1 MWVAEYKVWHEG
13 SAGIELTKKYDVTVR
28 IYLLNVFY
36 EKRLGVAKVIAVTGK
51 DWRKYINEWVK
62 LEGHRMHFTRVEG
75 NQLFYAYP
83 QPEKNYASI
92 ALSRDVFFLKPIIIK
107 GGFEYWTLAGWD
119 RKKLAEMP
127 KRSKKIGSRAVF
139 KLISIHRE
147 KPELFVSTAAG
158 ALSPRQVETFQTAV
172 EQGYYGYP
180 KKANL
185 NALSKLLKLSPSTVR
200 EHLRLAE
207 AKLMPAVSSQ
217 LGRET

>member
-1 MWVAEYKVWHEG
+1 VAEYRVWHEG
-13 SAGIELTKKYDVTVR
+13 SAGIELTKKYEVTVR

-36 EKRLGVAKVIAVTGK
+36 EKKLGVAKVIAVTGR
-51 DWRKYINEWVK
+51 DWKKYLREWVK
-62 LEGHRMHFTRVEG
+62 SEGHRMHFTRVEG

-83 QPEKNYASI
+83 QPEKNYASV
-92 ALSRDVFFLKPIIIK
+92 ALERDVFFLKPITIK
-107 GGFEYWTLAGWD
+107 GGFEYWTLAGWN

-127 KRSKKIGSRAVF
+127 KRAKKIGSHAVF
-139 KLISIHRE
+139 KLLSIHRE

-158 ALSPRQVETFQTAV
+158 ALSPRQVETFQSAV

-180 KKANL
+180 KKTNLKQLANTL
-185 NALSKLLKLSPSTVR
+185 GLSQSTAR

-217 LGRET
+217 LGRG